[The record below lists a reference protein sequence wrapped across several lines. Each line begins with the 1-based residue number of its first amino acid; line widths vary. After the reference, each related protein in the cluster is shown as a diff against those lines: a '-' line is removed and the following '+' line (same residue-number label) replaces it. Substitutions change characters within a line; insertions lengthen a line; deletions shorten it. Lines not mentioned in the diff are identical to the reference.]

1 MDERVQQ
8 WAEAIR
14 QRPELYR
21 LGHFGPYV
29 SVERA
34 AAYFAEWERAELAGE
49 PRPALCR
56 RCGRLL
62 RDDDIARPH
71 IQTHIQCDPVRPK
84 EST

>member
-8 WAEAIR
+8 WADAIR
-14 QRPELYR
+14 QHPELYK
-21 LGHFGPYV
+21 LSHYGPYV
-29 SVERA
+29 TVERIA
-34 AAYFAEWERAELAGE
+34 SYFAEWERAELAGE

-62 RDDDIARPH
+62 RESFRPSQQLH
-71 IQTHIQCDPVRPK
+71 LACEPPSPK